1 VELKFISDKM
11 VVPKARNQSYRH
23 AFPFLRSIKSRSPG
37 KLSCQLFQHAGGCS
51 KEEAL
56 STATV
61 AEAAVV
67 AFIFVGRAGIA
78 WRSG

>member
-1 VELKFISDKM
+1 MRFLSSD
-11 VVPKARNQSYRH
+11 Q
-23 AFPFLRSIKSRSPG
+23 FFKSRSPG